1 LLPDHEPEKPL
12 MSRHNTQI
20 RKEISTRI
28 DKDQSSSGCNPAT
41 PLATTLHDFY
51 RKFGLCECAGDA
63 KRS

>member
-1 LLPDHEPEKPL
+1 

-28 DKDQSSSGCNPAT
+28 DKSPITSGCNPTT

-51 RKFGLCECAGDA
+51 RKFGLCECTGDP

>member
-1 LLPDHEPEKPL
+1 

-28 DKDQSSSGCNPAT
+28 DKDQSSPGCNPAT

-51 RKFGLCECAGDA
+51 RKFGLCECAGDS

>member
-1 LLPDHEPEKPL
+1 

-20 RKEISTRI
+20 RKEISLRI
-28 DKDQSSSGCNPAT
+28 DRDQSAPGCHPGT

-63 KRS
+63 RRT